1 MLCAV
6 GQSAKTA
13 RPLEPMLLK
22 GAWEA
27 VVLPLNYARNFKHLA
42 IIFRPVFLLFACH
55 LLGQDARVKSA
66 TANIS
71 GA

>member
-1 MLCAV
+1 MLCAA

-27 VVLPLNYARNFKHLA
+27 VVLPLNYARDFNDLEL
-42 IIFRPVFLLFACH
+42 IVRPVSLLFAC
-55 LLGQDARVKSA
+55 
-66 TANIS
+66 
-71 GA
+71 